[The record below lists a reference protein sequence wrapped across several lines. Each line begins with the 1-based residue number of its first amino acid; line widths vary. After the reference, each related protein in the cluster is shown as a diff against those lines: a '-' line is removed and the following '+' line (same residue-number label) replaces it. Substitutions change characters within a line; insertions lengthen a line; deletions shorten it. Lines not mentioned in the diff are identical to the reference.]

1 MSSASD
7 LQNLSPQAPDGGSG
21 EGQRSPD
28 FPASASPGGVKAG
41 PRAKAAPKWLGRR
54 VGKFKVL
61 SMIGQGAVGR
71 VFQAE
76 DVDLQR
82 RVALK
87 VMSAKPRPD
96 GGSAD
101 DIVARI
107 IREARAA
114 AVLEHPHVV
123 HVYEV
128 SRNESVVYIAMELC
142 EGGTLKDLVDAHGSL
157 DAVRACQLVAEA
169 AEALDFAHRVGIVH
183 RDVKPANLLLTRH
196 GRCKVGDFGLAIIE
210 DPADSFKYGRTAG
223 TPHYAAPEAIR
234 GNPPEGASD
243 QYSLGA
249 TLYHLLS
256 GRTPFGG
263 RTREEILRAHLERQ
277 PADLRSIRPD
287 LDPRLAAVV
296 AKAMDKDPQ
305 RRFPSM
311 AEFAKALRL
320 FTVAVPAGNPAGSP
334 TGFSSG
340 SPAIASPAGLP
351 ASLPAEMSDREDSNL
366 SSPSALLD
374 SIPVAR
380 PVGSAARRARSTS
393 GAPIY
398 IGLGAAAG
406 AAAIGLLI
414 WFLIGRTAP
423 PLATAPPPAPVQPT
437 PAPPVPTPVPTP
449 KPVVPTP
456 TPVPAPADLIDVT
469 DRAALLTIAA
479 GDDPAHPG
487 RVAAVRGRVAAAST
501 SRTGSVFRISFVGV
515 DTGFAAVCFPAR
527 DLFQQMQSKFGG
539 TNGSGLTGKFV
550 RITGKVETYKGEPQ
564 IVVTDPEQIE
574 IVEK

>member
-7 LQNLSPQAPDGGSG
+7 LQNLSPQAPDGGPDGGSG

-28 FPASASPGGVKAG
+28 FPASASPGGARAG

-142 EGGTLKDLVDAHGSL
+142 EGGTLKDLIDAHGSL

-277 PADLRSIRPD
+277 PAELRSIRPD

-340 SPAIASPAGLP
+340 SPAAANP
-351 ASLPAEMSDREDSNL
+351 ASLPAELSDREDSNL

-398 IGLGAAAG
+398 IRLGAAAG

-414 WFLIGRTAP
+414 WLLIGRTAP
-423 PLATAPPPAPVQPT
+423 PLATAPPPPPAPVQPT
-437 PAPPVPTPVPTP
+437 PPIPTPVLTPVQP
-449 KPVVPTP
+449 KPVPPT
-456 TPVPAPADLIDVT
+456 PAPADVIDVT

-479 GDDPAHPG
+479 GDDPDHPG
-487 RVAAVRGRVAAAST
+487 RVAAVRGRVASAST
-501 SRTGSVFRISFVGV
+501 SRSGSVFRISFVGV
-515 DTGFAAVCFPAR
+515 DTGFVAVCFPAR
-527 DLFQQMQSKFGG
+527 DLYQQMQTKFGG

>member
-1 MSSASD
+1 MSSDSD
-7 LQNLSPQAPDGGSG
+7 RDNLSPAVADAAGLPA
-21 EGQRSPD
+21 
-28 FPASASPGGVKAG
+28 ASASPSASAGSSGSGGVRTQA
-41 PRAKAAPKWLGRR
+41 RAKAAPKWLGRR
-54 VGKFKVL
+54 VGRFKIL

-87 VMSAKPRPD
+87 VMSAKAQTD
-96 GGSAD
+96 GGTFAE
-101 DIVARI
+101 VVERI

-128 SRNESVVYIAMELC
+128 NRNESVVYIAMELC

-157 DAVRACQLVAEA
+157 DAVRACQLIAEA
-169 AEALDFAHRVGIVH
+169 AEALGFAHSVGIVH

-234 GNPPEGASD
+234 GNPPEGSAD

-263 RTREEILRAHLERQ
+263 RTREEILQAHLERQ

-305 RRFPSM
+305 RRFGSM
-311 AEFAKALRL
+311 ADFAKALRL
-320 FTVAVPAGNPAGSP
+320 FTVAVPTTSP
-334 TGFSSG
+334 
-340 SPAIASPAGLP
+340 PPPPASPAFMGP
-351 ASLPAEMSDREDSNL
+351 AQNLGSAGWSEASDPAAE
-366 SSPSALLD
+366 SPSELLD
-374 SIPVAR
+374 SIPVAH
-380 PVGSAARRARSTS
+380 PVGHAARQPSKDNTAALI
-393 GAPIY
+393 GAGVAVAAAV
-398 IGLGAAAG
+398 IGLV
-406 AAAIGLLI
+406 LWLT
-414 WFLIGRTAP
+414 LGRP
-423 PLATAPPPAPVQPT
+423 APPPQVAGPTNSTPPVQPT
-437 PAPPVPTPVPTP
+437 PVVQPPAPPKFEP
-449 KPVVPTP
+449 KPEVK
-456 TPVPAPADLIDVT
+456 PADVLDVT
-469 DRAALLTIAA
+469 DRATLLRVAN
-479 GDDPAHPG
+479 GQDPAHPG
-487 RVAAVRGRVAAAST
+487 RLAAVQGRVSSAAASG
-501 SRTGSVFRISFVGV
+501 TGKVFRIYFVGADGREGFKGIYFPV
-515 DTGFAAVCFPAR
+515 DNLYR
-527 DLFQQMQSKFGG
+527 RMEQKFGG
-539 TNGSGLTGKFV
+539 ADGSGLTGKLV
-550 RITGKVETYKGEPQ
+550 RLTGQVTDYQGNPQ
-564 IVVTDPEQIE
+564 MVVTAPEQIE
-574 IVEK
+574 VVEK